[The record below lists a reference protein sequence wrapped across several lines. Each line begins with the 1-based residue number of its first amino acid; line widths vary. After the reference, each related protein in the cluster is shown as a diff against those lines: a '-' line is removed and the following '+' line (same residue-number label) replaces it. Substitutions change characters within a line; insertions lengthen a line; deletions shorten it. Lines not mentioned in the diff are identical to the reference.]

1 MVHGTVGLEGNP
13 AMLVSSA
20 RVKMRRQSR
29 LRKGDGMARRILSIF
44 VLLAG
49 IILLVTF
56 RPAALNSQTPAPGAT
71 PDLLQLTAEAQ
82 TWLTDLI
89 RINTTNPPGNEL
101 EAAKYIQNILQ
112 KENIPADILEMK
124 PGRGIVVARLQVGP
138 LPDSSKALLLV
149 GHLDVVGV
157 DRAKWSVDPFAAT
170 QKDDYIYGRGAID
183 DKGMVAANLAAFIG
197 LKRSS
202 ARLTRDVIF
211 LADDDEEQGGDAS
224 IRAVIDRYWDK
235 IACGF
240 AINEGGGVVLQNGK
254 VQYVAIQT
262 SEKVAY
268 NVMVTA
274 TGTSGHASVPQK
286 DNPVVHLA
294 AAVQKVGTLETPL
307 HLLTITRRFFEQ
319 LAPVEDEDIA
329 KWIRALDTS
338 DRADLAAL
346 RLAAMNPVW
355 NSMLRDTIAP
365 TELSAGVRA
374 NVVPAQASANLNIRL
389 LPGNSILDVIEQMQ
403 KSVNDP
409 QVKFTVQ
416 PDAGPSAP
424 SSSITSEFY
433 QTVERLA
440 PRQFPGAV
448 VVPYLSTW
456 ATDSAYLRLH
466 NVQSYGLVPFPLTEA
481 DMLRMHGDDERIPI
495 ASFRMGVDFLYKAVH
510 EFVTK

>member
-1 MVHGTVGLEGNP
+1 
-13 AMLVSSA
+13 
-20 RVKMRRQSR
+20 
-29 LRKGDGMARRILSIF
+29 MARRIPYILG
-44 VLLAG
+44 LLAG
-49 IILLVTF
+49 IILML
-56 RPAALNSQTPAPGAT
+56 ALPPGALKSQTPGPGGT
-71 PDLLQLTAEAQ
+71 QPDMLQLKAEAQ
-82 TWLTDLI
+82 TWLSDLI

-101 EAAKYIQNILQ
+101 EAAKYIQNVLQ
-112 KENIPADILEMK
+112 KENIPAEVLEMK
-124 PGRGIVVARLQVGP
+124 PGRGIVVARLQAGP
-138 LPDSSKALLLV
+138 LPDSSRALLLLA
-149 GHLDVVGV
+149 HLDVVGV
-157 DRAKWSVDPFAAT
+157 ERAKWSVDPFAAT
-170 QKDDYIYGRGAID
+170 QKDGYIYGRGAID

-197 LKRSS
+197 LKRSGT
-202 ARLTRDVIF
+202 RLSRDVIF

-224 IRAVIDRYWDK
+224 VKAVIERYWDK

-240 AINEGGGVVLQNGK
+240 ALNEGGGVVLQKGK

-268 NVMVTA
+268 NVTVTA
-274 TGTSGHASVPQK
+274 TGTSGHASVPQR
-286 DNPVVHLA
+286 DNAVVHLA

-307 HLLTITRRFFEQ
+307 HLLTMTRRYFEQ
-319 LAPVEDEDIA
+319 LAPVEDDDVA
-329 KWIRALDTS
+329 KWIRALETS

-403 KSVNDP
+403 KAVNDP
-409 QVKFTVQ
+409 QIKFTVQ

-424 SSSITSEFY
+424 SSSITSELY
-433 QTVERLA
+433 QTIERLA
-440 PRQFPGAV
+440 PQQFPGAP

-456 ATDSAYLRLH
+456 ATDSAYLRAH
-466 NVQSYGLVPFPLTEA
+466 NVQSYGLVPFPLTEP
-481 DMLRMHGDDERIPI
+481 DLLRMHGDDERIPI
-495 ASFRMGVDFLYKAVH
+495 ASFYTGVDFLYKAVH

>member
-1 MVHGTVGLEGNP
+1 
-13 AMLVSSA
+13 
-20 RVKMRRQSR
+20 
-29 LRKGDGMARRILSIF
+29 MARRTPYIF
-44 VLLAG
+44 GLLGG
-49 IILLVTF
+49 IFLLLTLQ
-56 RPAALNSQTPAPGAT
+56 PAALKSQTPAAGAA

-101 EAAKYIQNILQ
+101 EAAKYIQNVLQ
-112 KENIPADILEMK
+112 RENIPAEVLEMK
-124 PGRGIVVARLQVGP
+124 PGRGIVVARLQAGP

-149 GHLDVVGV
+149 AHLDVVGV
-157 DRAKWSVDPFAAT
+157 ERAKWSVDPFAAT
-170 QKDDYIYGRGAID
+170 QKDNYIYGRGAID

-197 LKRSS
+197 LKRSGI
-202 ARLTRDVIF
+202 RLTRDVIF
-211 LADDDEEQGGDAS
+211 LADDDEEEGGDAS
-224 IRAVIDRYWDK
+224 IKAVIERYWDR

-240 AINEGGGVVLQNGK
+240 ALNEGGGVIQQNGK

-268 NVMVTA
+268 NVRVTA
-274 TGTSGHASVPQK
+274 AGTSGHASIPQK

-307 HLLTITRRFFEQ
+307 HLLTMTRRYFEQ
-319 LAPVEDEDIA
+319 LAPVEDEETA
-329 KWIRALDTS
+329 KWIRALETS

-346 RLAAMNPVW
+346 RLAAMNPIW

-365 TELSAGVRA
+365 TELTAGVRA

-389 LPGNSILDVIEQMQ
+389 LPGNSILDVIEEMQ
-403 KSVNDP
+403 KAVNDP

-424 SSSITSEFY
+424 SSSITSELY
-433 QTVERLA
+433 QTMERLA
-440 PRQFPGAV
+440 ARQFPGAV

-466 NVQSYGLVPFPLTEA
+466 NVQAYGLVPFPLTDA
-481 DMLRMHGDDERIPI
+481 DMLRMHGDDERMPI
-495 ASFRMGVDFLYKAVH
+495 ASFRAGVDFLYKAVH